1 MQYNWNIRCLTAVE
15 QELQQQLERE
25 LNISSAAARMLVVR
39 GIQTADEARQF
50 IRPSLDKL
58 HDPFLMKDMDKAVE
72 RLHKA
77 LTQGEKILIYGD
89 YDVDGT
95 TAVALMYRFLSGI
108 GRSQSELL
116 DGAERLK
123 DNGPLPN
130 NQQGVPYPLAK
141 RPLPNTQYPIPIS
154 EASNIQYPIPNIDY
168 YIPDRYTEGYGVSL
182 KGIDYAVEQGC
193 QLVITLDCGIKSVRE
208 VAYAAQKG
216 IDVIVCDHHTPDE
229 VIPAA
234 TAVLNMKRADCPY
247 PYKELSGCG
256 VGFKLAQAYTQR
268 YLVDNGRSQGE
279 LMDGTKCL
287 KDNAPLPNSPSGRP
301 LPNNQQGVPYP
312 LAKRPLPNTQY
323 PIPNSEASLL
333 LPLTQLL
340 AMSIA
345 SDIVPITG
353 ENRILA
359 HFGIR
364 QLISQPFAGA
374 AAVTEVAGLDIHK
387 MTISELAYK
396 IGPRINA
403 CGRMKSGRAAVELL
417 LTDDPAFARQQAE
430 EVNQHNEDR
439 RDCDAETTRE
449 ALEQLQSDPTFADR
463 FTTVVYAP
471 HWLKGVL
478 GIVASRLIENY
489 YRPTIVLAGGE
500 DGIISGSAR
509 SVGGFDVYAAIDSCS
524 DLLTNFG
531 GHKYAAG
538 LSMHL
543 EDLPKFCERFEAYVA
558 SHICQNQ
565 LQPTLEIES
574 ELQLGDITRSFYN
587 VLRHLE
593 PFGPGNPRPLFVS
606 RRLINHRDTRAVGKH
621 GEHLR
626 LDVTDRRNAIT
637 GIAFGRAD
645 MAEYIQN
652 GNAVDICYE
661 LNENTYNHH
670 TTIQMMVHDI
680 KPS

>member
-1 MQYNWNIRCLTAVE
+1 MIYNWNIRCLSAVE
-15 QELQQQLERE
+15 QELQQQLEKE

-39 GIQTADEARQF
+39 GIQTADEARAF
-50 IRPSLDKL
+50 VRPSLDKL

-95 TAVALMYRFLSGI
+95 TAVALMYRFL
-108 GRSQSELL
+108 L
-116 DGAERLK
+116 
-123 DNGPLPN
+123 PLTSS
-130 NQQGVPYPLAK
+130 PLTSS
-141 RPLPNTQYPIPIS
+141 PLTSHLSPLT
-154 EASNIQYPIPNIDY
+154 SNLDY

-268 YLVDNGRSQGE
+268 YLVDNG
-279 LMDGTKCL
+279 
-287 KDNAPLPNSPSGRP
+287 PRP
-301 LPNNQQGVPYP
+301 
-312 LAKRPLPNTQY
+312 KTQY
-323 PIPNSEASLL
+323 PISDTAASLL

-449 ALEQLQSDPTFADR
+449 ALEQLQTDPTFADR

-606 RRLINHRDTRAVGKH
+606 RRLINHRDTRAVGKQ

-626 LDVTDRRNAIT
+626 LDVTDRMNAIT
-637 GIAFGRAD
+637 GIAFGRSD

-680 KPS
+680 KPSSEVKG